1 MSFSPKIIVLGE
13 KAIDVFE
20 YFKATKQNPESPA
33 TPVLVPVR
41 MEVRGG
47 MAENVYNNL
56 RSLGL
61 KENELC
67 FISNGTAIV
76 KKRLVEYTTNSIIAR
91 IDENDD
97 VVEKNHE
104 YFCGDTFKKLKGVIE
119 DCKTVKALIISDYC
133 KGFIDSYWIE
143 LIADLCEKNGV
154 TTFMDT
160 RKKLNDFSRKI
171 DYIKINTKE
180 FEELSEPTKYAKNI
194 IVTRGDKGAEW
205 INRGLFYPTK
215 PVHNPIVCGAGDSFM
230 AALVLNFIQTNDI
243 PESIKFANAAAR
255 VRVSKNEQT
264 VTLGEIP
271 QNWRES

>member
-1 MSFSPKIIVLGE
+1 
-13 KAIDVFE
+13 
-20 YFKATKQNPESPA
+20 
-33 TPVLVPVR
+33 
-41 MEVRGG
+41 
-47 MAENVYNNL
+47 
-56 RSLGL
+56 
-61 KENELC
+61 
-67 FISNGTAIV
+67 
-76 KKRLVEYTTNSIIAR
+76 
-91 IDENDD
+91 
-97 VVEKNHE
+97 
-104 YFCGDTFKKLKGVIE
+104 
-119 DCKTVKALIISDYC
+119 
-133 KGFIDSYWIE
+133 
-143 LIADLCEKNGV
+143 
-154 TTFMDT
+154 MDT